1 MTHSEQNW
9 IDDESYGSK
18 DVNSWHILY
27 HFSAD
32 KPMNP
37 KSHYISILISIIFSE
52 GESFFCVERLSMK
65 NISISDIFSLIISV
79 SLKLKS
85 IFECTVLRFKMKY
98 IWSKTKPRLGKSFHY
113 IQKKQL
119 SQRVLDWENE

>member
-27 HFSAD
+27 HYSAD

-37 KSHYISILISIIFSE
+37 KSHYISILISIIFSDRTAE
-52 GESFFCVERLSMK
+52 GAFFLRWE
-65 NISISDIFSLIISV
+65 IIDEEY
-79 SLKLKS
+79 
-85 IFECTVLRFKMKY
+85 FNFGY
-98 IWSKTKPRLGKSFHY
+98 FFPHY
-113 IQKKQL
+113 FGL
-119 SQRVLDWENE
+119 SQIKINFRMYCIAFQNEIYMK